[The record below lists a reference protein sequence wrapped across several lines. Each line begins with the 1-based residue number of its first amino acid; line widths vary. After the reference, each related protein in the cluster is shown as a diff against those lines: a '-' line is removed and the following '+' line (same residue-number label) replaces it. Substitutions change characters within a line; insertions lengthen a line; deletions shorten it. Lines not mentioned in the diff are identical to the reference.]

1 MKSKKQ
7 EIMLTILLILLFLQ
21 GIFGSKELNKNPNPT
36 IEKNIPRKLQEDNYI
51 ILNFG
56 DSFISDTCWFSN
68 FDNKISSVEIDD
80 VQRTDYTSGISLT
93 SENTMKIHFNSNLD
107 ELKYFLGYNSEKSSI
122 YSPNCQN
129 SDAFT
134 LRSHITSI
142 DLSHLITGSVTSTS
156 NMFNGFSSLK
166 IVNLE
171 GFDCTSLISMDY
183 MFSGCS
189 SLHTIKISQLE
200 VGGVTT
206 MEGMFKGC
214 SSLTSVNLNKIY
226 SIENQVQNMKH
237 MFDGCRALKSID
249 LTYIYTNSVDP
260 SNMEYIFNDCVSLVA
275 LYISNFYMSQI
286 SSENHMFDNVD
297 KLKYIDI
304 SYMYNSHLSNDGSG
318 CNNEAD
324 CVWPINFN
332 NHFIVCQD
340 SSRKFI
346 LNSNIIEFCCPF
358 DAETGA
364 CELINYITVH
374 YKEAS
379 SYPNG
384 FIDFNLNLRSGK
396 ISYINYNNS
405 IFLPENELNIAAN
418 SKIDIQM
425 NYDVED
431 LGRFFSHIEGD
442 DSTDENMLKVVSIDF
457 SNFINSYII
466 TNMALCFSGCKSLE
480 YIDFTNF
487 NSENLESISFMFEDC
502 HLLKSLDLSNFNTE
516 KMEYMSYTFKG
527 CKSLEI
533 LDLSNFITESV
544 TTFDEMFRGCESLK
558 FLDISNFHFVENYN
572 NIFLGAVNLK
582 YINAENVMVDNND
595 EPLYTYN
602 DNDLIICQNGGN
614 NFVSN
619 EGLDNIYYLCCSF
632 NTDKDICESD
642 NYIEVF
648 YKEDSNYNTFS
659 NDYRDDISFLNY
671 NGKTLLPSAELNIL
685 AGTKLQI
692 NFNTPITTLEKFFSQ
707 DEDENMNKVISIDF
721 SNFDSSALI
730 NMDSVFYG
738 CSALKN
744 LNLST
749 FQTSSVTSMNYLFY
763 NCASLEVLDISNFN
777 MAQTTNAQ
785 DMFFGVNNLIFINLY
800 NTQDNGKITSSSLNT
815 DTEYLFYICQE
826 NEIITNLNSINC
838 CSYPNIASC
847 NAESKAIAV
856 NYNTIITNI
865 ADQDFKIVKTENSII
880 QFTTLKE
887 QMSNSDNS
895 YSSIDLGD
903 CEDKLRQ
910 QEGLS
915 ESDEFLI
922 VKVDIKNSTTKAVF
936 VQYEIYNP
944 NTNLKVSLAIC
955 KDDTIKIQVPVSL
968 TNEELTLIESFNDY
982 DYNIFDLE
990 DDFYNDV
997 CSKYTAQNGADM
1009 VLSSRKNLVYDK
1021 LKDNYY
1027 CQKGCDFGKLDTKTK
1042 KAECL
1047 CQVQNTQTIITDISE
1062 ISFDKKEFFD
1072 GFYNT
1077 LFNSNFRVFKCIK
1090 LLFSI
1095 DGIKSNYGF
1104 YSMTFL
1110 LVAFITF
1117 VIIHIRTGY
1126 KKIIKILKKILK
1138 TKITKEKQ
1146 DINNI
1151 EDKKENNEE
1160 KKEIKKDKKAIR
1172 RKSSSKLNKKKS
1184 KIIKVNELLAPT
1196 KRNRIK
1202 KKSIKSENQNI
1213 NYANNIV
1220 NIINT
1225 DEEINKETIPEKE
1238 EEIKKKKRF
1247 KIIKKLMKKF

>member
-304 SYMYNSHLSNDGSG
+304 EYMHKIHRSYDESPCD
-318 CNNEAD
+318 NEAD

-346 LNSNIIEFCCPF
+346 LNSNIIEICCSF

-364 CELINYITVH
+364 CELDNYITVH

-384 FIDFNLNLRSGK
+384 FIDFNLNQRSGK

-405 IFLPENELNIAAN
+405 IFLPGNELNIAAN

-431 LGRFFSHIEGD
+431 LGRFFSYSEGD

-502 HLLKSLDLSNFNTE
+502 HLLKSLNLSNFNTE

-558 FLDISNFHFVENYN
+558 FLDISNFHFAESHYD
-572 NIFLGAVNLK
+572 NIFRGAVNLK

-595 EPLYTYN
+595 
-602 DNDLIICQNGGN
+602 
-614 NFVSN
+614 
-619 EGLDNIYYLCCSF
+619 
-632 NTDKDICESD
+632 
-642 NYIEVF
+642 
-648 YKEDSNYNTFS
+648 
-659 NDYRDDISFLNY
+659 
-671 NGKTLLPSAELNIL
+671 
-685 AGTKLQI
+685 
-692 NFNTPITTLEKFFSQ
+692 
-707 DEDENMNKVISIDF
+707 
-721 SNFDSSALI
+721 
-730 NMDSVFYG
+730 
-738 CSALKN
+738 
-744 LNLST
+744 
-749 FQTSSVTSMNYLFY
+749 
-763 NCASLEVLDISNFN
+763 
-777 MAQTTNAQ
+777 
-785 DMFFGVNNLIFINLY
+785 
-800 NTQDNGKITSSSLNT
+800 
-815 DTEYLFYICQE
+815 
-826 NEIITNLNSINC
+826 
-838 CSYPNIASC
+838 
-847 NAESKAIAV
+847 
-856 NYNTIITNI
+856 
-865 ADQDFKIVKTENSII
+865 
-880 QFTTLKE
+880 
-887 QMSNSDNS
+887 
-895 YSSIDLGD
+895 
-903 CEDKLRQ
+903 
-910 QEGLS
+910 
-915 ESDEFLI
+915 
-922 VKVDIKNSTTKAVF
+922 
-936 VQYEIYNP
+936 
-944 NTNLKVSLAIC
+944 
-955 KDDTIKIQVPVSL
+955 
-968 TNEELTLIESFNDY
+968 
-982 DYNIFDLE
+982 
-990 DDFYNDV
+990 
-997 CSKYTAQNGADM
+997 
-1009 VLSSRKNLVYDK
+1009 
-1021 LKDNYY
+1021 
-1027 CQKGCDFGKLDTKTK
+1027 
-1042 KAECL
+1042 
-1047 CQVQNTQTIITDISE
+1047 
-1062 ISFDKKEFFD
+1062 
-1072 GFYNT
+1072 
-1077 LFNSNFRVFKCIK
+1077 
-1090 LLFSI
+1090 
-1095 DGIKSNYGF
+1095 
-1104 YSMTFL
+1104 
-1110 LVAFITF
+1110 
-1117 VIIHIRTGY
+1117 
-1126 KKIIKILKKILK
+1126 
-1138 TKITKEKQ
+1138 
-1146 DINNI
+1146 
-1151 EDKKENNEE
+1151 
-1160 KKEIKKDKKAIR
+1160 
-1172 RKSSSKLNKKKS
+1172 
-1184 KIIKVNELLAPT
+1184 
-1196 KRNRIK
+1196 
-1202 KKSIKSENQNI
+1202 
-1213 NYANNIV
+1213 
-1220 NIINT
+1220 
-1225 DEEINKETIPEKE
+1225 
-1238 EEIKKKKRF
+1238 
-1247 KIIKKLMKKF
+1247 